1 MLPKTMYNKRKK
13 KLTGN
18 KLRNGK
24 ITIITPIE
32 TNRPLKTPPS
42 INPKDNSKGDNEG
55 IKVSTILPL
64 TLETSIEV
72 EVFAKEF

>member
-1 MLPKTMYNKRKK
+1 MLPNTMYNERRKK
-13 KLTGN
+13 FTGN
-18 KLRNGK
+18 KRRNGK
-24 ITIITPIE
+24 ITIITPTE

-42 INPKDNSKGDNEG
+42 INPKDNSKGDSEG

-64 TLETSIEV
+64 TFETSIEV